1 MIWTSAGVVDL
12 HFAPLMQVLSTLLVS
27 KTRTSH
33 VCLAATFSFSLRVAS
48 QVGTS
53 FSQNHSEQGE
63 HPANCLL
70 IENHHS
76 HNENSSFFSL
86 NKSFCGLISSFLLIG
101 GTIFYTECQH
111 LKHIENFHS
120 FWQMLHCR
128 HTTAPTHVCFGA
140 LSIDWTNFTAI
151 NCKSRKNISWILVEI
166 PLLKLS
172 YSWREPRSWSP
183 GELLSIESC
192 LLKDSSAHSLIF
204 NFQFFNSRK
213 SQYALPFPYH
223 PISITLSYKTEV

>member
-1 MIWTSAGVVDL
+1 MTYYVKRLKKKNPQLFRFRFIKISNYLSLVIWTSADVVDL

-33 VCLAATFSFSLRVAS
+33 VCLAATFSCSLRVAS

-101 GTIFYTECQH
+101 GTIFCTECQH

-151 NCKSRKNISWILVEI
+151 NCKSRKIFPEYW
-166 PLLKLS
+166 LK
-172 YSWREPRSWSP
+172 
-183 GELLSIESC
+183 
-192 LLKDSSAHSLIF
+192 SL
-204 NFQFFNSRK
+204 
-213 SQYALPFPYH
+213 Y
-223 PISITLSYKTEV
+223 